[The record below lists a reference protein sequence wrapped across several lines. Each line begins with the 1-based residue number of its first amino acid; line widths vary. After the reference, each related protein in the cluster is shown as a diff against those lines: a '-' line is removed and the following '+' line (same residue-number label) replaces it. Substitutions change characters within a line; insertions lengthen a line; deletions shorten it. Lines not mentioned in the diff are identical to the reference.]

1 MTDGPQHA
9 PVPTSPRWVRVTVID
24 AAGKRAW
31 SNPWF
36 F

>member
-1 MTDGPQHA
+1 MTTAQ
-9 PVPTSPRWVRVTVID
+9 VPLERFRDSAWVRVTVID
-24 AAGKRAW
+24 QAGRRAW